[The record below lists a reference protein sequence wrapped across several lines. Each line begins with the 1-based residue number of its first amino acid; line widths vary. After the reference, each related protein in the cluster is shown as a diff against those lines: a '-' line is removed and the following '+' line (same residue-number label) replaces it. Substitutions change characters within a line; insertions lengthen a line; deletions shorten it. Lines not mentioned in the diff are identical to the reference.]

1 MAGSVTQEVD
11 QIFRHAVA
19 CRVCFRG
26 PLHLHP
32 ALIDVAQPRWIG
44 EHYWAGL
51 RTVIML
57 VNPGAG
63 KGTHDQANR
72 DFRRL
77 ILAYRARAGTIAEVF
92 EHQRREIPNWG
103 HFQAFYLNGFG
114 LALPDI
120 ALANVAWCAERDDK
134 YPSGML
140 RECFRQHTDPLLRV
154 LKPHLILLGGTDLA
168 SFIDK
173 IEAACPGAQIVPVL
187 HYSHR
192 KGYEATRREVE
203 RVKPII
209 QQARERFAIQQGSGS
224 R

>member
-19 CRVCFRG
+19 CRVCFRA
-26 PLHLHP
+26 PLYLQP

-44 EHYWAGL
+44 EHYWDGL
-51 RTVIML
+51 RTVILL
-57 VNPGAG
+57 VTPGAG
-63 KGTHDQANR
+63 RGTNDQANQ

-77 ILAYRARAGTIAEVF
+77 ILAYRSRSGTIAEVF
-92 EHQRREIPNWG
+92 EHQRRQIPRWG
-103 HFQAFYLNGFG
+103 QFQAFYLHGFG

-154 LKPHLILLGGTDLA
+154 LKPHLILLGGTDL
-168 SFIDK
+168 STFIDR
-173 IEAACPGAQIVPVL
+173 IEAACPKALIEPVL

-192 KGYEATRREVE
+192 KGHETTRKEIE
-203 RVKPII
+203 RVRLII
-209 QQARERFAIQQGSGS
+209 DQVRVRFPDQQG
-224 R
+224 RQ

>member
-19 CRVCFRG
+19 CRVCFRA

-44 EHYWAGL
+44 EHYWDSL
-51 RTVIML
+51 RTVILL

-63 KGTHDQANR
+63 RGTHDQANQ

-77 ILAYRARAGTIAEVF
+77 ILAYRSRLGTIAEVF
-92 EHQRREIPNWG
+92 EHQRQQIPHWG
-103 HFQAFYLNGFG
+103 QFQAFYLRGFG

-134 YPSGML
+134 YPACML

-154 LKPHLILLGGTDLA
+154 LKPHLILLGGSNLET
-168 SFIDK
+168 FIDR
-173 IEAACPGAQIVPVL
+173 IEAACPEAQIEPVL

-192 KGYEATRREVE
+192 KGRETTRMEIE
-203 RVKPII
+203 RVRLII
-209 QQARERFAIQQGSGS
+209 EQVRDKFADQQG
-224 R
+224 RQ